1 MSTEDEKARYD
12 RQIRVWGAE
21 AQSRIQNSTVL
32 LCGLRG
38 LNVEVCKNIVLAG
51 VNITIQ
57 DDSAVSVHDLS
68 SNFFLRAGDVGQSTV
83 LASLPRIQQLNSFA
97 TVTTET
103 RSLDSLEDAFFAR
116 FTVVLVAARGHTQ
129 EQALR
134 VDRLCRASSASSSAP
149 SSAPSSASSPP
160 PHAVFFLSDVFGDE
174 ATFFADFGTGF
185 QYALDKKTAPAGD
198 KPPTAEQQQRD
209 FKAASAIHTM
219 SSPALE
225 AALAAPWHSLA
236 SRHFPLNKTFLKARL
251 IATFR
256 NAAGCSPL
264 QRPPDAWLTHCSALL
279 AAQLVDASF
288 FTAEE
293 LLATRAVSDAVPVTT
308 CSTLGSFLA
317 QEVIKAVS
325 RSGEPACYVDDDGR
339 GGRLKTVLN
348 VVVLGADFAV
358 KGMPVGSVSC

>member
-1 MSTEDEKARYD
+1 MSTDDEKARYD

-21 AQSRIQNSTVL
+21 AQSRIQNSNVL

-57 DDSAVSVHDLS
+57 DDSAVSAEDLS

-97 TVTTET
+97 SVTTET
-103 RSLDSLEDAFFAR
+103 RSLDALEDDSFAR
-116 FTVVLVAARGHTQ
+116 FAVVLVAARGHSQ

-134 VDRLCRASSASSSAP
+134 VNRLCRASSSAP
-149 SSAPSSASSPP
+149 SSSAAAAS
-160 PHAVFFLSDVFGDE
+160 PHAVFFFSDVFGNE
-174 ATFFADFGTGF
+174 AVFFADFGTGF
-185 QYALDKKTAPAGD
+185 QYTLDKKTAPAGD

-209 FKAASAIHTM
+209 LKAASAILHTI

-225 AALAAPWHSLA
+225 AALAAPWQSLA

-251 IATFR
+251 VSTYR
-256 NAAGCSPL
+256 DAAGCSPL
-264 QRPPDAWLTHCSALL
+264 ARPLDAWLTHCAALL
-279 AAQLVDASF
+279 AAQHVDAAFLS
-288 FTAEE
+288 AEE
-293 LLATRAVSDAVPVTT
+293 LSTARTVCDAVPVTT

-339 GGRLKTVLN
+339 GGRVKTVFN
-348 VVVLGADFAV
+348 CVVLGPDFAV
-358 KGMPVGSVSC
+358 KGMPVGSSPC